1 MVINA
6 MHADILINLFRCM
19 MKDGRQMH
27 TKEFIKNKTMQS
39 MKEDKSE
46 IYMTKT
52 IASKLQ

>member
-1 MVINA
+1 
-6 MHADILINLFRCM
+6 
-19 MKDGRQMH
+19 MH